1 MIQSQSRMAILDA
14 AKKKGKAKAVF
25 RSSNPSKS
33 KANETL
39 PSNSTTI
46 SLPLGEQ
53 EDPSEPPPVP
63 PIPQRF
69 SPQLQYQAET
79 APQVQPPFIAPQG
92 SSAPLPIRP
101 ATTPRPNWLD
111 FQGLAY
117 GVGNGHGHDPWAS
130 YLPPPPNSY
139 IHDPP
144 DTGRQRA
151 ASLPTGAYGTLQA
164 ASRSALN
171 LTSDV
176 WHQASAQAMN
186 STAALLDV
194 ISSKLDRVITCI
206 DGEAIINEQDLL
218 MYQHQDTNSSS
229 EESTRSIDR
238 SGASSSPK
246 PNHFAKVWL
255 YGNARLPPHLPPIK
269 FYLPT
274 YPLLCLAAQYSLR
287 VYDKPAASEREDHV
301 SASVLK
307 GTKAMVLKSLPLDD
321 MNTIVFA
328 IRGTSSFM
336 DWAINFRL
344 APTSPKGVLDDEGNL
359 THVGFLGV
367 AKSMIAPVAAR
378 LTTLLQEN
386 PSRRTASLLI
396 TGHSAGGAV
405 AQLLY
410 MHMISETVSSELTY
424 LTSFFK
430 RVHCVTFGA
439 PPVTLLPLRKPDHK
453 KLKKSLFLAFAN
465 EGDPVLRA
473 DTAVLRSILKLLAA
487 PAPNNALPGPSAKP
501 VKKYHKAHKSTS
513 TLSLVAA
520 PTMAPIWKVPQTA
533 LSLGGRLVLLREKV
547 GSSGKDDVEAC
558 QVHDD
563 MFRGAVFGDPMC
575 HSMTLYAKRVEI
587 LATNAVTGRG

>member
-1 MIQSQSRMAILDA
+1 MFEAV
-14 AKKKGKAKAVF
+14 KKKRKPRPA
-25 RSSNPSKS
+25 SHPSNSSKS
-33 KANETL
+33 KDNNAP
-39 PSNSTTI
+39 PSNSTTT
-46 SLPLGEQ
+46 SLPLGEH
-53 EDPSEPPPVP
+53 EEEPELPPVP

-69 SPQLQYQAET
+69 SPRLPYPTQT

-92 SSAPLPIRP
+92 SSVSLPVRP
-101 ATTPRPNWLD
+101 AANPRPNWLD
-111 FQGLAY
+111 YQGLPY
-117 GVGNGHGHDPWAS
+117 GVGNGRGQDAWDS
-130 YLPPPPNSY
+130 YLTPQSNSY
-139 IHDPP
+139 VRNPL
-144 DTGRQRA
+144 DTRQHSA
-151 ASLPTGAYGTLQA
+151 ASLPTGVCSSLQA

-171 LTSDV
+171 LTTDA

-206 DGEAIINEQDLL
+206 DGEAMVNEQDLL
-218 MYQHQDTNSSS
+218 MYQHQDSTNSNF
-229 EESTRSIDR
+229 EESLRSLDR
-238 SGASSSPK
+238 SEASSTPK
-246 PNHFAKVWL
+246 SNHFSKVWL
-255 YGNARLPPHLPPIK
+255 YHNARLPPRLPPVK

-274 YPLLCLAAQYSLR
+274 YPLLCLASQYSLR
-287 VYDKPAASEREDHV
+287 VYDRPAAAEREDHV

-344 APTSPKGVLDDEGNL
+344 APTSPKGFLDDEGNL

-367 AKSMIAPVAAR
+367 ARAMVAPVAAR
-378 LTTLLQEN
+378 LKTLLQEN
-386 PSRRTASLLI
+386 PSRRSASLLI
-396 TGHSAGGAV
+396 TGHSAGGAI

-439 PPVTLLPLRKPDHK
+439 PPVTLLPLKKPDDR
-453 KLKKSLFLAFAN
+453 KLKKSLFFAFAN

-473 DTAVLRSILKLLAA
+473 DTTVLKSVLKLMAA
-487 PAPNNALPGPSAKP
+487 PAPNSIVANLSAKP
-501 VKKYHKAHKSTS
+501 GKKPHKMHKSTS
-513 TLSLVAA
+513 TLSLVDVPNAA
-520 PTMAPIWKVPQTA
+520 PVWKVPQTA
-533 LSLGGRLVLLREKV
+533 LSLGGRLILLRERV
-547 GSSGKDDVEAC
+547 GGGGKDDVEAC
-558 QVHDD
+558 QVTDE

-575 HSMTLYAKRVEI
+575 HSMTLYTRRVEI
-587 LATNAVTGRG
+587 LATNAVTGRGAR